1 MYRAKISGFSHPF
14 LRSCGNV
21 LFKNPTVP
29 ETHLLSGC
37 SVSGTESLPWSRP
50 AEQRSQ
56 VWPLTPIS
64 SFCAMC
70 FRKSIIPQWEDIFRE
85 AEVTFIDL
93 DTSLFHQKKY
103 KEHFGNVTNQMA
115 WLLYGCTFKNTPV
128 TMPQGSC
135 WLCWRRSTV
144 VGMAAFGGCSLV
156 ARWNFRWFS
165 CWHRRRHCCYHLNF
179 GTSQFNHLKWKFLS
193 LHFYL

>member
-1 MYRAKISGFSHPF
+1 MWKYFVQEPDSSWNSPVVWLFGERHRILAMIATGWTKVPGVATDSNFKF
-14 LRSCGNV
+14 LCYV
-21 LFKNPTVP
+21 L
-29 ETHLLSGC
+29 SQIDYS
-37 SVSGTESLPWSRP
+37 SVGGH
-50 AEQRSQ
+50 
-56 VWPLTPIS
+56 
-64 SFCAMC
+64 
-70 FRKSIIPQWEDIFRE
+70 FRE

-156 ARWNFRWFS
+156 ARRNFRWFS
-165 CWHRRRHCCYHLNF
+165 CWHRRRYWCYHLNF
-179 GTSQFNHLKWKFLS
+179 GTSQFNH
-193 LHFYL
+193 